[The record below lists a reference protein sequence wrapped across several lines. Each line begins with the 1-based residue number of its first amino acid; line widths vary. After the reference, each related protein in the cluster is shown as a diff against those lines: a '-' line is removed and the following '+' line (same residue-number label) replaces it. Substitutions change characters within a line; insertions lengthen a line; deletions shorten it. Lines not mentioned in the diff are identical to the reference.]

1 MPASTRRRVT
11 GPVFRWFALAS
22 FISMIAIILTGEAV
36 RLTSS
41 GLGCPDWPTCFRHQV
56 VASSSYHSKIE
67 FGNRLVTL
75 LLIVIVGATF
85 VAAFYRERRRR
96 DLEVYS
102 GALVL
107 GVVANAV
114 LGAFVVYS
122 KLNPYLVSLHLLL
135 SLVMVVLGATLYH
148 HSKYVYGPG
157 ARDDVRDPYFRALA
171 RWLWLPFFVLVLT
184 GTGATGSGPH
194 AGSSQGQLVARRLPF
209 AFSSAAWVHS
219 LAAVLFIGLVTGMLV
234 AIWRS
239 PVPNALKL
247 GVRRLVAISLVQ
259 AAIGVTQYLTHLPA
273 WLVEIHA
280 AGAVALTI
288 GVTQFNLRQHARD
301 REPGTSRVATPVA
314 TADASRVV
322 AQRDAAS
329 EPA

>member
-1 MPASTRRRVT
+1 
-11 GPVFRWFALAS
+11 VFRWFALAS
-22 FISMIAIILTGEAV
+22 FLSMIAIILTGEAV

-56 VASSSYHSKIE
+56 VASSSIHSKIE

-85 VAAFYRERRRR
+85 IAALLREHRRR

-102 GALVL
+102 GALIL

-122 KLNPYLVSLHLLL
+122 KLNPYLVATHLLL
-135 SLVMVVLGATLYH
+135 SLLMVVLGATLYH

-171 RWLWLPFFVLVLT
+171 RWLWIPFFVLVLT

-209 AFSSAAWVHS
+209 AFSSAAWIHS

-239 PVPNALKL
+239 PVPTALKR
-247 GVRRLVAISLVQ
+247 GVRRLVYISLVQ
-259 AAIGVTQYLTHLPA
+259 AAIGVTQYLSHLPG
-273 WLVEIHA
+273 WLVEVHA
-280 AGAVALTI
+280 AGAIALTI

-301 REPGTSRVATPVA
+301 REPGTEGKTSPRPIALS
-314 TADASRVV
+314 AS
-322 AQRDAAS
+322 A
-329 EPA
+329 PN